1 MLSCQELIFPQTK
14 QSNVICLAPLHS
26 LAASWCP
33 QKITFSA
40 QKRLIGNYN
49 NGDSSLDF
57 FIFLPNSAGAYPD
70 PQAQEY
76 IYIYFFFLIIP
87 VHIVWLVMQNHT
99 VFFYLART
107 DWTWCLPGV
116 FFLHYLYNTP
126 NGVVSLALAYSVG
139 V

>member
-1 MLSCQELIFPQTK
+1 VDSKSNIMAMLSCQELIFPQTK

-76 IYIYFFFLIIP
+76 IYIYIFFFLIIP
-87 VHIVWLVMQNHT
+87 VHIVW
-99 VFFYLART
+99 
-107 DWTWCLPGV
+107 
-116 FFLHYLYNTP
+116 
-126 NGVVSLALAYSVG
+126 
-139 V
+139 